1 MPKTSDDKID
11 LDRVTH
17 WVFDLDNTL
26 YPHSSN
32 LFHQIDKRMKAF
44 ISEAF
49 DMPLE
54 DAFRL
59 QKKYYREH
67 GTTLRGLMDNHD
79 INPDEFLAFVHDID
93 HSILSPNP
101 ALHEALTKLEG
112 RKLIYTNGSARHAE
126 RVIDAL
132 GVTGHFDDIFDI
144 KAGGY
149 VPKPDEAPY
158 DVFIER
164 HGVSAETAVMLE
176 DSFRNLGPAA
186 DRGMTTVWVQ
196 TGDFAPADPEELAHC
211 DFVIDDVTDWLGGL
225 VHKG

>member
-1 MPKTSDDKID
+1 MPKTPKGEID
-11 LDRVTH
+11 LAQVTH

-44 ISEAF
+44 IAEAF
-49 DMPLE
+49 DMPLD
-54 DAFRL
+54 DAFKL

-93 HSILSPNP
+93 HSILSPDP
-101 ALHEALTKLEG
+101 ALHDALTKLDG
-112 RKLIYTNGSARHAE
+112 KKLIYTNGSARHAE

-132 GVTGHFDDIFDI
+132 GVSGHFDDIFDI

-149 VPKPDEAPY
+149 VPKPDAAPY
-158 DVFIER
+158 DTFITK
-164 HGVSAETAVMLE
+164 HDVAPGTAVMLE
-176 DSFRNLGPAA
+176 DSFKNLGPAA
-186 DRGMTTVWVQ
+186 DLGMTTVWVR
-196 TGDFAPADPEELAHC
+196 TGDFAPNDATELAHC
-211 DFVIDDVTDWLGGL
+211 DFVIDDVTQWLTEL
-225 VHKG
+225 TR